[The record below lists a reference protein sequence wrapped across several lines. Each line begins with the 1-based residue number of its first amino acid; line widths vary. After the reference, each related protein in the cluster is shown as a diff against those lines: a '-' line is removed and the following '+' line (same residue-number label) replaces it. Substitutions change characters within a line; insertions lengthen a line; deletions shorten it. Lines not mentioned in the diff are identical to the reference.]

1 MVEAAPAAA
10 LVVPEPDF
18 LLEVLVVPLDAPAQL
33 SQVDHLLEADL
44 LRQGRQPVLRRLRLA
59 TTEEELDRI
68 IDEGGRTRRASNSA
82 TRPAIFFVAPA
93 SKRTLGVVWKVNG
106 FI

>member
-33 SQVDHLLEADL
+33 GQVDHLLEADL

-59 TTEEELDRI
+59 LGPLDQQPFLRALLRPPAASGVETAPALATSAPSEI
-68 IDEGGRTRRASNSA
+68 VGRT
-82 TRPAIFFVAPA
+82 AI
-93 SKRTLGVVWKVNG
+93 KIKVQ
-106 FI
+106 